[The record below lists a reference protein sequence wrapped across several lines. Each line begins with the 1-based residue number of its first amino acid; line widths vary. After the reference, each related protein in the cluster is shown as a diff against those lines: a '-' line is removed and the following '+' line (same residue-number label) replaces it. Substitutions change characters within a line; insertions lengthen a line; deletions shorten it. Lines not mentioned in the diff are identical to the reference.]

1 MAAQGIRQG
10 DPCHAAESTLNAVPE
25 ETLFFAS
32 ENLRLEG
39 MLGRGSG
46 TKGVVISHPH
56 PLYGGD
62 MDNPVVLAMRDA
74 YRRKGFSTLRFNF
87 RGTGGSA
94 GRHDKGIG
102 ERRDVHAARA
112 CLAGM
117 GMTDVDIA
125 GYSFGAWV
133 NAGVSENFQRMVM
146 VSPPLA
152 FIDFGPPAPI
162 PNLHL
167 IVTGERDE
175 IAPPA
180 MIDRARA
187 RWNPSAAFEVIPG
200 ADHFYSGLLK
210 TLEDEIA
217 AHI

>member
-1 MAAQGIRQG
+1 MM
-10 DPCHAAESTLNAVPE
+10 
-25 ETLFFAS
+25 ETAIFLAS

-39 MLGRGSG
+39 MLERVSD
-46 TKGVVISHPH
+46 TKGVVITHPH

-62 MDNPVVLAMRDA
+62 MDNPVVLAVRDA

-94 GRHDKGIG
+94 GRHEEGIG

-117 GMTDVDIA
+117 GLADIDIA

-133 NAGVSENFQRMVM
+133 NAGVNENFQRMVM

-152 FIDFGPPAPI
+152 LIDFGPPAPI

-167 IVTGERDE
+167 IVTGERDA

-180 MIDRARA
+180 LIDRVRA

-200 ADHFYSGLLK
+200 ADHFYAGSLK
-210 TLEDEIA
+210 NLEDTIA
-217 AHI
+217 SHI

>member
-1 MAAQGIRQG
+1 M
-10 DPCHAAESTLNAVPE
+10 T
-25 ETLFFAS
+25 ETISSFES

-39 MLGRGSG
+39 MLERVSG
-46 TKGVVISHPH
+46 TKGVVITHPH

-62 MDNPVVLAMRDA
+62 MDNPVVLAMRNA

-87 RGTGGSA
+87 RGVGGSG

-102 ERRDVHAARA
+102 ERRDVLAARA
-112 CLAGM
+112 WLAGL
-117 GMTDVDIA
+117 GMTDIDLA

-133 NAGVSENFQRMVM
+133 NAGVSDGFQRMVV

-162 PNLHL
+162 PNLDL
-167 IVTGERDE
+167 IVTGSRDE

-180 MIDRARA
+180 MIDRVRA
-187 RWNPSAAFEVIPG
+187 RWNPAAAFEVIPG
-200 ADHFYSGLLK
+200 ADHFYTGLLK
-210 TLEDEIA
+210 TLEDTIT

>member
-1 MAAQGIRQG
+1 M
-10 DPCHAAESTLNAVPE
+10 T
-25 ETLFFAS
+25 ETISSFES

-39 MLGRGSG
+39 MLERVSG
-46 TKGVVISHPH
+46 TKGVVITHPH

-62 MDNPVVLAMRDA
+62 MDNPVVLAMRNA

-87 RGTGGSA
+87 RGVGGSG

-102 ERRDVHAARA
+102 ERRDVLAARA
-112 CLAGM
+112 WLAGL
-117 GMTDVDIA
+117 GMADIDLA

-133 NAGVSENFQRMVM
+133 NAGVSDGFQRMVV

-162 PNLHL
+162 PNLDL
-167 IVTGERDE
+167 IVTGSRDE

-180 MIDRARA
+180 MIDRVRA
-187 RWNPSAAFEVIPG
+187 RWNPAAAFEVIPG
-200 ADHFYSGLLK
+200 ADHFYTGLLK
-210 TLEDEIA
+210 TLEDTIT